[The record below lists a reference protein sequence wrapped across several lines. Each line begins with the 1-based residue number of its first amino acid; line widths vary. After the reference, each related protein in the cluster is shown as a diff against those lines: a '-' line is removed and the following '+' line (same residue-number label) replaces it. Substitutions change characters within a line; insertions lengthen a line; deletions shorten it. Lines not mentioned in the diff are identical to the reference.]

1 MLLDALSKSYNENWK
16 KKAGWKDLKCTQSG
30 KKKKKKF
37 FKVVN
42 KNVMVVK
49 KLTPLTTN
57 QIVCNRT

>member
-1 MLLDALSKSYNENWK
+1 LEEKSRVEGFEMYAIW
-16 KKAGWKDLKCTQSG
+16 Q
-30 KKKKKKF
+30 KKKKKF

-57 QIVCNRT
+57 QVVCNRT